1 MRLAA
6 WGRAPGAALLLAAL
20 LAVAADARAEDGA
33 PGSAAAGAMSAE
45 GAEGAAGARGD
56 GPPAGQAADLG
67 TRFDP
72 ILNGLLERFSLP
84 GAGFAIVKD
93 GRLVFA
99 RGYGFADVAAG
110 RPVEPTT
117 RFLLASVSKSITAA
131 TVLKLYQDGR
141 LKLEDRAFGI
151 LDDIKPM
158 DPATVD
164 PRTAQITVLDLLYH
178 AGGWDRQ
185 TSGDPLTF
193 GPRVA
198 RALGVPEPIGPRD
211 LVRYML
217 SQPLDFT
224 PGTKTVYSNYGY
236 MLLGLIIER
245 VMGEPYG
252 PYVRANTL
260 APMGIHGIVEGAGRR
275 DYVPGEARR
284 YGPNGVDPVGGLPR
298 VHFASGA
305 WIASPVDMAKFMAV
319 IGGERPPA
327 FLTPETF
334 DRMLAPPPPPIPPRP
349 NGTHF
354 GMGWDSVRRGPEG
367 VFYEKDGGVLGTT
380 TWVEHRPNGAAWV
393 LLINWSNREEGPE
406 LHRVFLREIRR
417 AIDETTVWPER
428 DLFADYS

>member
-1 MRLAA
+1 M
-6 WGRAPGAALLLAAL
+6 LLAAT
-20 LAVAADARAEDGA
+20 APDALGQAGA
-33 PGSAAAGAMSAE
+33 PGTDGDAAAE
-45 GAEGAAGARGD
+45 GGGAA
-56 GPPAGQAADLG
+56 AADQAPGLG
-67 TRFDP
+67 ARFDP
-72 ILNGLLERFSLP
+72 ILNGLLARFSLP
-84 GAGFAIVKD
+84 GAAFAIVKD

-99 RGYGFADVAAG
+99 RGYGLADVAAA

-131 TVLKLYQDGR
+131 TVLALYQDGR
-141 LKLEDRAFGI
+141 LKLEDRVFRI
-151 LDDIKPM
+151 LDDIQPM

-164 PRTAQITVLDLLYH
+164 PRTAEITVLDLLYH
-178 AGGWDRQ
+178 AGGWDRN
-185 TSGDPLTF
+185 TSGDPCTF

-198 RALGVPEPIGPRD
+198 RALGVPQPIGPRD

-245 VMGEPYG
+245 VTGEPYG

-260 APMGIHGIVEGAGRR
+260 APMGIHGPVNGAGRR
-275 DYVPGEARR
+275 EYVPGEARR
-284 YGPNGVDPVGGLPR
+284 YGPNGELDPRGGLPR
-298 VHFASGA
+298 VDFASGA
-305 WIASPVDMAKFMAV
+305 WIASAVEMAKFMAV

-334 DRMLAPPPPPIPPRP
+334 ARMLAPPPPPIPPRP

-393 LLINWSNREEGPE
+393 LLINSSNRADGPE

-428 DLFADYS
+428 DLFAAYP